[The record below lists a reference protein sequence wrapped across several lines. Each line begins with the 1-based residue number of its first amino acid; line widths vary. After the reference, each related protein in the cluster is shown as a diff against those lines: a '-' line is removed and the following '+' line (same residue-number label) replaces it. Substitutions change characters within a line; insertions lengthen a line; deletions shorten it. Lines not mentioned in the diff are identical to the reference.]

1 MYILFILQKNPYS
14 FLTDT
19 PLPAVPK
26 TEEPNI
32 PIMPLQDVPFTL
44 NSALLASAKLD
55 QIWAGMSPIISS
67 INQYKPYKED
77 YDFSLEKSV
86 ISETVQ
92 K

>member
-1 MYILFILQKNPYS
+1 M
-14 FLTDT
+14 TDT
-19 PLPAVPK
+19 PLPPVPK
-26 TEEPNI
+26 TEETNI

-55 QIWAGMSPIISS
+55 QIWAGMAPIISS
-67 INQYKPYKED
+67 INQYKPYKES

-86 ISETVQ
+86 IAESVQ

>member
-1 MYILFILQKNPYS
+1 MLQKNPYS
-14 FLTDT
+14 FLTET
-19 PLPAVPK
+19 PLPAIPK
-26 TEEPNI
+26 TEETNF

-55 QIWAGMSPIISS
+55 QIWAGMAPIISS
-67 INQYKPYKED
+67 INQYKPYRED